1 MMAAGGS
8 PSCYSRLETLIAK
21 VIFLATGVWWGVGV
35 QLMVYAGIA
44 AEPSALL
51 PNFTWYAPQRRVML
65 CSRNSRRDTGKR
77 CEPW

>member
-1 MMAAGGS
+1 MMAAVGS

-65 CSRNSRRDTGKR
+65 FSRNSRREAMR
-77 CEPW
+77 PRRPW

>member
-1 MMAAGGS
+1 MPAVGS

-65 CSRNSRRDTGKR
+65 CSRNSRREAMR
-77 CEPW
+77 PRRPW